1 MTKSPFKIA
10 VLDLYAGTENQG
22 MRCIREIIEKFS
34 ANVHVAAVDVYECR
48 ISKSFPEMEYDVYL
62 STGGPGSPLGDETN
76 DWEKDYFQWL
86 ASVLEFNNN
95 KPSQERKHV
104 FFICHSFQ
112 LACRYFEVATVNKR
126 KSTSFGVFPIHLN
139 EDGEKENVFSG
150 LSNPFYA
157 VDNREYQAVQPNLEK
172 LNLLGAKV
180 LAIEKERLHVP
191 LERAIMSI
199 RFNAEMM
206 GTQFH
211 PEADKEGMLTYLHG
225 FEKKNMVIEN
235 YGEEKWKSMI
245 DQLNDQDK
253 IEKTNA
259 TLLPQFL
266 QLCLKAK
273 SASHNE

>member
-1 MTKSPFKIA
+1 MKSPLKIA

-34 ANVHVAAVDVYECR
+34 AKVHVATFDVFECR
-48 ISKSFPEMEYDVYL
+48 LSKSFPDLDYDVYF
-62 STGGPGSPLGDETN
+62 STGGPGSPLGDDTN
-76 DWEKDYFQWL
+76 NWEQDYFNWL
-86 ASVLEFNNN
+86 DSILKFNLN
-95 KPSQERKHV
+95 KPSEERKHV

-112 LACRYFEVATVNKR
+112 LACRYFGVATVNKR
-126 KSTSFGVFPIHLN
+126 KSTSFGVFPVHLN
-139 EDGEKENVFSG
+139 NDGEKETVFQG

-157 VDNREYQAVQPNLEK
+157 VDNREYQAVQPDNER
-172 LNLLGAKV
+172 LNILGAKV
-180 LAIEKERLHVP
+180 LAIEKERQHVP

-199 RFNAEMM
+199 RFNNEMI

-225 FEKKNMVIEN
+225 SEKKNMVIQN

-245 DQLNDQDK
+245 DQLNDPDK

-259 TLLPQFL
+259 TLLFQFL
-266 QLCLKAK
+266 YSYIKAK
-273 SASHNE
+273 SAS